1 MEENSIVVNR
11 DKKNIRRVRKKR
23 RRSRMRVFLICFLI
37 ISLITSITFGGY
49 YVYLYKQE
57 EKIAEMATRDLEDL
71 KQDLEE
77 GGYITTDEAKKQMDD
92 AVSSNT
98 KDLKSQIRRYMESG
112 EGTLTMLENL
122 FPANI
127 IVPNSGKYEFFD
139 IRSDLAKTVVDYEKL
154 NYPILNKETGKY
166 EGEATYDG
174 DNPAK
179 KGVDVSKF
187 QGDIDWKKVKNDG
200 VEFAYIRLGYRG
212 YESGKLAL
220 DDKYEDNIKGCNEVG
235 IDCGVYFFTEALTEK
250 EAIEEAEF
258 VLENLGDYKI
268 QLPIVIDVEES
279 ANTTKTRTKDLTKD
293 DRTKAVI
300 AFCEKIKSAGYT
312 PMIYGNLKSFMVMMN
327 ISELEEFDKWF
338 AYYRYPIRFPYKFK
352 IWQYS
357 ATRTVDGIEGDAD
370 LNLMFY

>member
-1 MEENSIVVNR
+1 MEENSIVVNG

-23 RRSRMRVFLICFLI
+23 HRSRMRVFLICILI

-300 AFCEKIKSAGYT
+300 AFCEKIKSSGYT

-327 ISELEEFDKWF
+327 ISELEEYDKWF